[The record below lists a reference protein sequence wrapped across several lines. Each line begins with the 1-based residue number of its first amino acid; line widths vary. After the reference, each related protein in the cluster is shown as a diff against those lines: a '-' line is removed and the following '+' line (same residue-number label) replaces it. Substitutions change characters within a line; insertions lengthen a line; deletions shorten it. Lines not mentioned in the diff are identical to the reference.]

1 MIIRA
6 FEAFQS
12 TFIRPLAYTDR
23 PRSRRRHETEQ
34 MGVEST
40 NDSTQQVKE

>member
-23 PRSRRRHETEQ
+23 PRSRRHETEQ
-34 MGVEST
+34 MEKEST
-40 NDSTQQVKE
+40 NDSTRRVKE